1 MLYDANEKGGAM
13 RFSTSQVLHKRS
25 LRTSIIVPLTA
36 ALVLVWIS
44 TANSSTPVTAG
55 YSDFSY
61 GTSVSAPTGQKPQ
74 SKLWFNDGSWWGVL
88 WNRSTAKYQI
98 HKFDVPSQSWT
109 STSTIVDPRRT
120 SQADVLWDGSK
131 LYVASAQTVGTTSTD
146 LRLLLYRFSYSASSK
161 AYSLDPGF
169 PVSPAS
175 VAPEAAVLDK
185 DSTGQLWLTYT
196 DNNGAGGRSV
206 LVTHSTSSD
215 ASWVA
220 PYVLPV
226 SNATNLDA
234 DDISTLVSYGN
245 NSGRYIGVLYSN
257 QTDETLNF
265 ASHPD
270 GAADTVWTRTV
281 VNGGPKVPDD
291 HLNIKS
297 LMSDDSGRVF
307 AIVKTSLNDKSPSV
321 PSDPLIVLWV
331 LSNGT
336 WSSTTVWTVA
346 ENATRA
352 IVLLDSQHR
361 RVYAFM
367 AAPCCSGGTVYMKQS
382 SYDSL
387 GFPSGLGT
395 PFIQSST
402 DPKINNPTSTKQELN
417 ASTGLLVEAGDDST
431 RYYLH
436 GYLSLDDTPTTTST
450 TTTTTTTPTTTTSTT
465 TTSTTTTTT
474 TTPTTVTVAPSADS
488 YVDSVTPDTNYG
500 SALSLRVDASPVQST
515 YLRFDLSPY
524 SGRTLIS
531 ATLRVTTTTA
541 TASGSPGP
549 EVVKSVAD
557 TSWEEGSL
565 TYSNRPPVGTSLGSL
580 NNPTASNTTY
590 EIPLNAGQI
599 QPGGPLSL
607 AMDSTNSDAF
617 YVNSKEATTNR
628 PQLVLTFA

>member
-1 MLYDANEKGGAM
+1 M
-13 RFSTSQVLHKRS
+13 RFSTSEVLHKRG

-36 ALVLVWIS
+36 ALVLVWMS

-55 YSDFSY
+55 FRDFSY

-74 SKLWFNDGSWWGVL
+74 SKLWFNDGRWWGVL

-98 HKFDVPSQSWT
+98 HRFDVPSQSWT
-109 STSTIVDPRRT
+109 STSTVVDPRRK

-131 LYVASAQTVGTTSTD
+131 LYVASAQTVGTTDTD

-161 AYSLDPGF
+161 AYSLDSGF
-169 PVSPAS
+169 PVSVTS

-185 DSTGQLWLTYT
+185 DSTGRLWLTYT
-196 DNNGAGGRSV
+196 DGNGASGRSV
-206 LVTHSTSSD
+206 FVTHSTSSD

-226 SNATNLDA
+226 PNATNLDA

-245 NSGRYIGVLYSN
+245 SSGRYIGVLYSN
-257 QTDETLNF
+257 QTDGTLNF
-265 ASHPD
+265 ASHAD

-297 LMSDDSGRVF
+297 LMSDGSGRVF

-346 ENATRA
+346 ENATRG

-395 PFIQSST
+395 PFIQSSS

-436 GYLSLDDTPTTTST
+436 GYLSLGG
-450 TTTTTTTPTTTTSTT
+450 TPTTTTST

-488 YVDSVTPDTNYG
+488 YVDSVNPGTNYG

-515 YLRFDLSPY
+515 YLKFDLSPY
-524 SGRTLIS
+524 SGRTLTS
-531 ATLRVTTTTA
+531 ARLRVTTTTA

-557 TSWEEGSL
+557 TSWQEGGL
-565 TYSNRPPVGTSLGSL
+565 TYSNRPPVGTTLGSL

-590 EIPLNAGQI
+590 EVPLDAGRI
-599 QPGGPLSL
+599 QPGGPVSL
-607 AMDSTNSDAF
+607 AIDSTNSDAF
-617 YVNSKEATTNR
+617 YVNSNEATTNR
-628 PQLVLTFA
+628 PQLVLTFS

>member
-1 MLYDANEKGGAM
+1 M
-13 RFSTSQVLHKRS
+13 RFSTSKVLHKRG

-44 TANSSTPVTAG
+44 TARSTPVAAG
-55 YSDFSY
+55 YRDFSY

-74 SKLWFNDGSWWGVL
+74 SKLWFNDGRWWGVL

-98 HKFDVPSQSWT
+98 HTFDVASQSWT
-109 STSTIVDPRRT
+109 STSTVVDPRRT

-131 LYVASAQTVGTTSTD
+131 LYVASAQKVGTTSTD
-146 LRLLLYRFSYSASSK
+146 LRLLLYRFSYSASST
-161 AYSLDPGF
+161 AYSLDSGF
-169 PVSPAS
+169 PVSVTS
-175 VAPEAAVLDK
+175 VAPEAAVFDK
-185 DSTGQLWLTYT
+185 DSTGTLWLTYT
-196 DNNGAGGRSV
+196 DDNGAGGRSV
-206 LVTHSTSSD
+206 FVTHSTSSD
-215 ASWVA
+215 ASWIT

-226 SNATNLDA
+226 PNATNLNA
-234 DDISTLVSYGN
+234 DDISTLVSYGS
-245 NSGRYIGVLYSN
+245 NSGRYVGVLYSN
-257 QTDETLNF
+257 QNDETLNF

-281 VNGGPKVPDD
+281 LNGGPKVPDD

-346 ENATRA
+346 ENATRG

-361 RVYAFM
+361 TVYAFM

-382 SYDSL
+382 SYDRL

-402 DPKINNPTSTKQELN
+402 DPEINNPTSTKQELN

-436 GYLSLDDTPTTTST
+436 GYLSLDDTPTTT
-450 TTTTTTTPTTTTSTT
+450 TSTT
-465 TTSTTTTTT
+465 TTSTTTTTTTTPTT

-488 YVDSVTPDTNYG
+488 YVDSVNPDTNYG

-515 YLRFDLSPY
+515 YLKFDLSPY
-524 SGRTLIS
+524 SGRTLTS

-557 TSWEEGSL
+557 SSWEEGSL
-565 TYSNRPPVGTSLGSL
+565 TYSNRPPLGTTLGSL

-599 QPGGPLSL
+599 QPGGPVSL
-607 AMDSTNSDAF
+607 AIDSTNSDAF
-617 YVNSKEATTNR
+617 YVNPKEATTNR
-628 PQLVLTFA
+628 PQLVLTFS

>member
-1 MLYDANEKGGAM
+1 MHFYA
-13 RFSTSQVLHKRS
+13 SQVLHKRG
-25 LRTSIIVPLTA
+25 LRTSIILALTA

-44 TANSSTPVTAG
+44 TAKSSTPVTAG
-55 YSDFSY
+55 FRDFSY
-61 GTSVSAPTGQKPQ
+61 GSSVSAPTGQKPQ
-74 SKLWFNDGSWWGVL
+74 SKLWFNDGRWWGVL
-88 WNRSTAKYQI
+88 WNSSTAKYQI
-98 HKFDVPSQSWT
+98 YKFDVSSQSWT
-109 STSTIVDPRRT
+109 STSTVVDPRRR

-131 LYVASAQTVGTTSTD
+131 LYVASAQKVGTTSTD
-146 LRLLLYRFSYSASSK
+146 LRLLLYRFSYSTSSK
-161 AYSLDPGF
+161 AYSLDSGF
-169 PVSPAS
+169 PVSVAS

-185 DSTGQLWLTYT
+185 DSTGRLWLTYT
-196 DNNGAGGRSV
+196 DNNGASGRSV
-206 LVTHSTSSD
+206 FVTHSTSSN
-215 ASWVA
+215 ASWVT

-226 SNATNLDA
+226 PNATNLNT

-257 QTDETLNF
+257 QNDATLNF

-270 GAADTVWTRTV
+270 GAADTAWTRTV
-281 VNGGPKVPDD
+281 VNGGPKIPDD

-346 ENATRA
+346 ENATRS

-361 RVYAFM
+361 RVYAFA
-367 AAPCCSGGTVYMKQS
+367 AAPCCSGGVVYMKQS
-382 SYDSL
+382 SYENL

-402 DPKINNPTSTKQELN
+402 DPEINNPTSTKQELN

-436 GYLSLDDTPTTTST
+436 GYLSLDDTPTTT
-450 TTTTTTTPTTTTSTT
+450 
-465 TTSTTTTTT
+465 TSTTTTTT

-488 YVDSVTPDTNYG
+488 YVDSLNPSTNYG

-515 YLRFDLSPY
+515 YLKFDLSPY
-524 SGRTLIS
+524 SGRTLTS

-557 TSWEEGSL
+557 TSWGEGSL

-590 EIPLNAGQI
+590 EIPLDAGQI
-599 QPGGPLSL
+599 QPGGPVSL
-607 AMDSTNSDAF
+607 AIDSTNSDAF

-628 PQLVLTFA
+628 PQLVLTFS